1 MGMVPALQLDPKLQT
16 PKAWQWYCAMFSQ
29 VIFVLAGACQSHRS
43 APAPAG
49 LHVFSFCIFFIQ
61 THVVQYTSH
70 GCFGQDQPMLT
81 KKALGKGK
89 KALRKGSRKKKAA
102 QAAAT
107 LTSPAHLQMEK
118 KEKVPQR
125 VPDPRQR
132 EKVELRLHQ
141 RWKRRWTRAMV
152 TGFKWWK
159 KEIEEKNSTEEVPK
173 PWGRAKALRKGQSLG
188 KGQTKSLEKWHA
200 FFWKGF

>member
-1 MGMVPALQLDPKLQT
+1 
-16 PKAWQWYCAMFSQ
+16 
-29 VIFVLAGACQSHRS
+29 
-43 APAPAG
+43 
-49 LHVFSFCIFFIQ
+49 
-61 THVVQYTSH
+61 
-70 GCFGQDQPMLT
+70 MLT
-81 KKALGKGK
+81 KKALGNGKKALRNGK

-141 RWKRRWTRAMV
+141 R
-152 TGFKWWK
+152 
-159 KEIEEKNSTEEVPK
+159 
-173 PWGRAKALRKGQSLG
+173 
-188 KGQTKSLEKWHA
+188 
-200 FFWKGF
+200 